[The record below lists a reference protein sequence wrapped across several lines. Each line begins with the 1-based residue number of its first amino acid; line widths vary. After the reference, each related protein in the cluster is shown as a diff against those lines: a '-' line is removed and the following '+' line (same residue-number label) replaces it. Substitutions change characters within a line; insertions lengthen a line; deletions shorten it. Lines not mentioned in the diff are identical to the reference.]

1 MTLSLEK
8 KMAEEKSGF
17 TAELVVDGKKVGLN
31 PYVTAVFVQVIQ
43 GLVRT
48 LKNVPEPSDIEVR
61 ILTKP

>member
-1 MTLSLEK
+1 
-8 KMAEEKSGF
+8 MAEEKSGF